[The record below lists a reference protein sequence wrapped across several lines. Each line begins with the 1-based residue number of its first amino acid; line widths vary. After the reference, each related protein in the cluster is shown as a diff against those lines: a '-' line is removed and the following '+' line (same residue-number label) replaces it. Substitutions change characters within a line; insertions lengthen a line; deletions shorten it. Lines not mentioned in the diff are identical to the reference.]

1 MCRAGLTSGK
11 KRIKRMKMTD
21 KYLVYTR
28 KWRPQDFNSIIGQ
41 DQVIKPIMRAIETGR
56 IMHSYLFSGPRGVG
70 KTTTA
75 RVFAKAL
82 NCKEGPTVNPCGV
95 CPSCTEIKDG
105 SSLDV
110 IEIDG
115 ASNRGIDKIRE
126 LREQVGFSA
135 ARSRY
140 KVYIIDEVHM
150 LTTEAFNALLKTLE
164 EPPRHVIFI
173 FATTDPQN
181 IPQTILSRCQHF
193 RFKRA
198 AISTIIENIKM
209 IAARE
214 KIDAEPEAIK
224 MIAKAGDGALRDGQ
238 RIFDQAVT
246 FAKGGKL
253 TASAVAEMLGEIES
267 DKLFGLIKN
276 VFNRDLKAALAS
288 VENVI
293 TDGYDLK
300 HFTRGIVETLRNL
313 LVMKSSGDTAGIDST
328 EDEIREMAA
337 LSALADKKTVLLMLQ
352 KAIDTESR
360 LSRSNVPGI
369 IVETFVADM
378 ILSSGAQIPDVPVA
392 ITEKKEI
399 KAPVKA
405 AQEAEPEKEDPE
417 ETPARPGLLIE
428 EIEEEEEIKNLTADI
443 IEKKWPNVIERAGR
457 LEYGEEVI
465 PSIENAKVALYENE
479 TLTIIGENPFM
490 AELIKKHAE
499 RIKEVLKEEFK
510 RDMKLVVYAKDEYRK
525 KVNIQ
530 KEVTQEEAMNLQPI
544 KDLSKVFKI
553 QSVEIK
559 KHGKHGG

>member
-1 MCRAGLTSGK
+1 
-11 KRIKRMKMTD
+11 MKMTD

-214 KIDAEPEAIK
+214 KIEAEPEAIK

-392 ITEKKEI
+392 ITEKKEAN
-399 KAPVKA
+399 APVKTA
-405 AQEAEPEKEDPE
+405 AEPEPEKEVLE

>member
-1 MCRAGLTSGK
+1 MSEN
-11 KRIKRMKMTD
+11 
-21 KYLVYTR
+21 YLVYTR
-28 KWRPQDFNSIIGQ
+28 KWRPQDFTSIIGQ
-41 DQVIKPIMRAIETGR
+41 DQVIKPIMRAIETER
-56 IMHSYLFSGPRGVG
+56 VMHSYLFSGPRGVG

-95 CPSCTEIKDG
+95 CPSCVEIKDG

-209 IAARE
+209 IASRE
-214 KIDAEPEAIK
+214 KIDAEPEAMK

-276 VFNRDLKAALAS
+276 VFNHDLKAALTS
-288 VENVI
+288 VENVV

-328 EDEIREMAA
+328 EDEIREMAS
-337 LSALADKKTVLLMLQ
+337 LSALADKKAVLLMLQ

-360 LSRSNVPGI
+360 LSRSNVPAI
-369 IVETFVADM
+369 IVEAFVADM
-378 ILSSGAQIPDVPVA
+378 ILSFGAQIPDVPVA

-399 KAPVKA
+399 KTAVPAEA
-405 AQEAEPEKEDPE
+405 AEAEPETEIQE
-417 ETPARPGLLIE
+417 ESPVRTGLLIAD
-428 EIEEEEEIKNLTADI
+428 EIEEEVEVKNLTADI
-443 IEKKWPNVIERAGR
+443 IEKRWKNVVARAGR
-457 LEYGEEVI
+457 AENGDEVI
-465 PSIENAKVALYENE
+465 PSIENAKVVSYENE
-479 TLTIIGENPFM
+479 ALTIIGENPFL

-499 RIKEVLKEEFK
+499 KIKEFLKEEFK
-510 RDMKLVVYAKDEYRK
+510 RDMKLVVYEKNEYRK

-559 KHGKHGG
+559 KHGRHGG

>member
-1 MCRAGLTSGK
+1 
-11 KRIKRMKMTD
+11 MTD

-140 KVYIIDEVHM
+140 KIYIIDEVHM

-209 IAARE
+209 IASRE

-293 TDGYDLK
+293 NDGYDLK

-313 LVMKSSGDTAGIDST
+313 LVMKSSGETGGIDTT

-337 LSALADKKTVLLMLQ
+337 LSALADKKTVLVMLQ
-352 KAIDTESR
+352 KAIDTESK
-360 LSRSNVPGI
+360 LSRSNVPAI

-378 ILSSGAQIPDVPVA
+378 ILSAGAQIPDVPVA

-405 AQEAEPEKEDPE
+405 VQEETETEKQE

-443 IEKKWPNVIERAGR
+443 IGKRWPNVVERAGR

-465 PSIENAKVALYENE
+465 PSIENAKVASYENE
-479 TLTIIGENPFM
+479 TLTIIGENPFL
-490 AELIKKHAE
+490 AELIKKHAD

-510 RDMKLVVYAKDEYRK
+510 RDIKLIVYEKNEYRK

>member
-1 MCRAGLTSGK
+1 MSEN
-11 KRIKRMKMTD
+11 
-21 KYLVYTR
+21 YLVYTR
-28 KWRPQDFNSIIGQ
+28 KWRPQDFTSIIGQ
-41 DQVIKPIMRAIETGR
+41 DQVIKPIMRAIETQR
-56 IMHSYLFSGPRGVG
+56 VMHSYLFSGPRGVG

-95 CPSCTEIKDG
+95 CPSCVEIKDG

-209 IAARE
+209 IASRE
-214 KIDAEPEAIK
+214 KIDIEPEAMK

-267 DKLFGLIKN
+267 DKLFGLLKN
-276 VFNRDLKAALAS
+276 VFNRDLKAALTS
-288 VENVI
+288 VENVV

-328 EDEIREMAA
+328 EDEIREMAG

-360 LSRSNVPGI
+360 LSRSNVPAI
-369 IVETFVADM
+369 IVETFVADI

-399 KAPVKA
+399 KPAIQAPA
-405 AQEAEPEKEDPE
+405 AEIETAKDTETDEEA
-417 ETPARPGLLIE
+417 PARAGLLIAD
-428 EIEEEEEIKNLTADI
+428 EIEEEVEVKNLTADI
-443 IEKKWPNVIERAGR
+443 IEKRWKNVVARAGR
-457 LEYGEEVI
+457 AENGDEVI
-465 PSIENAKVALYENE
+465 PSIENAKVVSYENE
-479 TLTIIGENPFM
+479 ALTIIGENPFL

-499 RIKEVLKEEFK
+499 KIKEFLKEEFK
-510 RDMKLVVYAKDEYRK
+510 REMKLVVYEKNEYRK

-559 KHGKHGG
+559 KHGRHGG

>member
-1 MCRAGLTSGK
+1 
-11 KRIKRMKMTD
+11 MTD

>member
-1 MCRAGLTSGK
+1 
-11 KRIKRMKMTD
+11 MKMTD

>member
-1 MCRAGLTSGK
+1 
-11 KRIKRMKMTD
+11 MTD

-378 ILSSGAQIPDVPVA
+378 ILSSGAQIPDAPVA

-399 KAPVKA
+399 KAPVKTA
-405 AQEAEPEKEDPE
+405 AEPEPEKEVLE
-417 ETPARPGLLIE
+417 ETPARAGLLIE

>member
-1 MCRAGLTSGK
+1 
-11 KRIKRMKMTD
+11 
-21 KYLVYTR
+21 
-28 KWRPQDFNSIIGQ
+28 
-41 DQVIKPIMRAIETGR
+41 
-56 IMHSYLFSGPRGVG
+56 
-70 KTTTA
+70 
-75 RVFAKAL
+75 
-82 NCKEGPTVNPCGV
+82 
-95 CPSCTEIKDG
+95 
-105 SSLDV
+105 
-110 IEIDG
+110 
-115 ASNRGIDKIRE
+115 
-126 LREQVGFSA
+126 
-135 ARSRY
+135 
-140 KVYIIDEVHM
+140 VHM

>member
-1 MCRAGLTSGK
+1 
-11 KRIKRMKMTD
+11 MKMTD

-378 ILSSGAQIPDVPVA
+378 ILSSGAQIPDAPVA

-399 KAPVKA
+399 KAPVKTA
-405 AQEAEPEKEDPE
+405 AEPEPEKEVLE
-417 ETPARPGLLIE
+417 ETPARAGLLIE